1 MKPRLEAFIAR
12 SGARIYRI
20 PLHLFPELWGF
31 AHLVVSDEVVAL
43 VDVGSGF
50 GESNQQL
57 EDGFQRVRTE
67 YGEPIDWTD
76 VTHILITHAHIDHF
90 GGLHY
95 VRERTSA
102 PIGVHELDQ
111 RVLTRYEERVATAAR
126 RLGAFFSET
135 GITEDETQDLL
146 DLYLLGKQ
154 LFSSTEVDFTFEAAG
169 MRIGALEF
177 THVPGHAPGQ
187 IVIRIGEI
195 LLAADHI
202 LPEISPHI
210 APERLTL
217 NTGLGHYLESLMR
230 TRPMAEQIRLVLG
243 GHQRPF
249 ADLAGRIDEIWE
261 LYRERLDR
269 VLSILDQGQTVA
281 EISDQIFGETAG
293 YHRLLALEEAGAY
306 VEYLHQRGYLKTEAA
321 TAQDGRK
328 PPAIRY
334 QRAVEVA
341 HTIPHALDIAAS
353 AFSAS
358 QGSLDRRT

>member
-1 MKPRLEAFIAR
+1 MKPKLQAFISR
-12 SGARIYRI
+12 TGARIYRI
-20 PLHLFPELWGF
+20 PLHLFPELWGY
-31 AHLVVSDEVVAL
+31 AHLVVAGDVVAL

-67 YGEPIDWTD
+67 YGESITWRD

-95 VRERTSA
+95 VRERSSA
-102 PIGVHELDQ
+102 PIGVHKLDL
-111 RVLTRYEERVATAAR
+111 RVLTGYEQRVATVAG
-126 RLGAFFSET
+126 RLKQYFTEAGVA
-135 GITEDETQDLL
+135 EDESQDLL

-154 LFSSTEVDFTFEAAG
+154 LFSSMAVDFNFEAAG
-169 MRIGALEF
+169 MSIGPLEF

-187 IVIRIGEI
+187 VIIQINEI
-195 LLAADHI
+195 LLSADHI

-230 TRPMAEQIRLVLG
+230 TRPLSEQVRLVLG

-249 ADLAGRIDEIWE
+249 SDLAYRIDEIWE

-269 VLSILDQGQTVA
+269 VLGLLSQARTIA
-281 EISDQIFGETAG
+281 ELSDLIFGETAG
-293 YHRLLALEEAGAY
+293 YHRLLAIEEAGAY
-306 VEYLHQRGYLKTEAA
+306 VEYLHQRGYLQSDDHKQQTGGQAVATRFRRAA
-321 TAQDGRK
+321 D
-328 PPAIRY
+328 
-334 QRAVEVA
+334 ESLS
-341 HTIPHALDIAAS
+341 IPRALDMAVNLAGQIIE
-353 AFSAS
+353 
-358 QGSLDRRT
+358 